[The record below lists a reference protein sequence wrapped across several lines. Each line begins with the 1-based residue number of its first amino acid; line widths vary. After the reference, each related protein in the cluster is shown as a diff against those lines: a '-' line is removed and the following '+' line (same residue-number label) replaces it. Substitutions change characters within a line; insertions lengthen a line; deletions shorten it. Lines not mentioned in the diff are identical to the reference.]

1 MEKEVTDKFFKINV
15 MKHFQYKKIN
25 AVVANGKL
33 LRRKE
38 LDKLLEE
45 AKAKLE
51 LNETKSAKFLFYE

>member
-1 MEKEVTDKFFKINV
+1 